1 MKSTRLAK
9 ESTYKIQKDQLFKF
23 TKTTTSTTYA
33 HLSPERKFTA
43 QKPDI
48 PHALIKE
55 KGNSFQSL
63 VQGPMNISQTLT

>member
-1 MKSTRLAK
+1 MKSTSLAW
-9 ESTYKIQKDQLFKF
+9 ESIWKVQKDQLLKS

-48 PHALIKE
+48 LHALIKE
-55 KGNSFQSL
+55 KGNSFHSL
-63 VQGPMNISQTLT
+63 LYKGQRI